1 MRKDKKFDFSGW
13 ATKNDLRCKDGRTI
27 RKGAFKDDDGR
38 TVPLVWMHQHNDPSN
53 VLGHALLEN
62 RDEGVYAYCAFND
75 SFSGQQAKEI
85 VRHGDVSSL
94 SIWANELDQ
103 NGGNVMHGSIKEVSV
118 VLAGANP
125 GAIIDFPTLSHGA
138 ESSTEAYIRVDEP
151 IELSESFAHS
161 DEDDDEDYEE
171 EETLEHADDEVGGDK
186 TVQEVYEAMDEKKK
200 AVVELLVGMA
210 LQEGVKH
217 GDEDDD
223 DILEHA
229 DDEEENGDGETVQD
243 VLDSMTKEERAV
255 TEFLIGQALESK
267 ESQNTEEPASDEVE
281 HSDEEGDEDTM
292 KTNVFDAYGKN
303 TKSNNVLS
311 HADGMKIV
319 EMAKA
324 NGGTSLKA
332 VMETY
337 INDHNKELAHAAGD
351 DDLNFAQIDQL
362 FPDYALRNGP
372 EPEQLGHDTGWV
384 AQVMRKT
391 SKSPKNRLRV
401 RFADVRDITGRRGQG
416 YTKGTQKQF
425 MGNIKLLGRTVDPT
439 TVYNLDKM
447 NRDDILDITD
457 FNLVN
462 YMYKSQRANLE
473 EELSRAIM
481 IGDGRNGSGEDD
493 GQEID
498 KTKIIPIWGDD
509 DLFAIHRVIDVETMR
524 EEMNGSDSDKHFGE
538 NYVWSEAVIQSLL
551 YAREDYKG
559 SGGADFYCAPHLVNV
574 MLLARDLNGR
584 RIYDNV
590 NELKAAMNVNDIIT
604 VEQFANKT
612 RTVTVDGQEQTRKLL
627 GIFVNLKD
635 YVIGSTAGG
644 QITHFTDFDIRFN
657 QNLSLLETRLC
668 GMLERPF
675 SAIVLEEVVDPT

>member
-1 MRKDKKFDFSGW
+1 MGKNEKFDFSGW

-27 RKGAFKDDDGR
+27 RKDAFKDDDGR

-62 RDEGVYAYCAFND
+62 RDEGVYAYCSFND
-75 SFSGQQAKEI
+75 SFSGKQAREI
-85 VRHGDVSSL
+85 VCHGDVCSL
-94 SIWANELDQ
+94 SIWANELKQ
-103 NGGNVMHGSIKEVSV
+103 NGGDVMHGSIKEVSV

-125 GAIIDFPTLSHGA
+125 GAIIDYPTLSHGE
-138 ESSTEAYIRVDEP
+138 ESVDEAYIRVDEP
-151 IELSESFAHS
+151 IELGTVLAHGEDEEAPEDEELAHAEAKTNS
-161 DEDDDEDYEE
+161 DP
-171 EETLEHADDEVGGDK
+171 
-186 TVQEVYEAMDEKKK
+186 TVQEVYENMDEKKR
-200 AVVELLVGMA
+200 AVVEYLVGMA
-210 LQEGVKH
+210 LEQGAQH
-217 GDEDDD
+217 SDEEEDV
-223 DILEHA
+223 LEHA
-229 DDEEENGDGETVQD
+229 EDETEESDEDGESVQD
-243 VLDSMTKEERAV
+243 VLDSMTEEERAV

-267 ESQNTEEPASDEVE
+267 EETPEQPASEEVE
-281 HSDEEGDEDTM
+281 HSDNEGEEETM
-292 KTNVFDAYGKN
+292 KTNVFDAYGNNARAKE
-303 TKSNNVLS
+303 NVLS

-324 NGGTSLKA
+324 NGGTSLRA
-332 VMETY
+332 AMEMY
-337 INDHNKELAHAAGD
+337 IRDNNKELKHAAGD

-362 FPDYALRNGP
+362 FPEYALRNGP
-372 EPEQLGHDTGWV
+372 EPEMLTEDTGWV
-384 AQVMRKT
+384 AQVMRKVA
-391 SKSPKNRLRV
+391 KSPKSRLRV
-401 RFADVRDITGRRGQG
+401 RFADARDLTGRRGQG

-425 MGNIKLLGRTVDPT
+425 MGNLKLLGRTVDPT

-462 YMYKSQRANLE
+462 YMYKSQRSNLE
-473 EELSRAIM
+473 EELARAIL

-498 KTKIIPIWGDD
+498 KTKIIPVWGDD
-509 DLFAIHRVIDVETMR
+509 DLFAIHSVIDVETMR
-524 EEMNGSDSDKHFGE
+524 TEMNGEDSDKHFGE

-551 YAREDYKG
+551 YAREGYKG
-559 SGGADFYCAPHLVNV
+559 RGGADFYCAPHLVNV

-612 RTVTVDGQEQTRKLL
+612 REVVTNDGTETRKLL
-627 GIFVNLKD
+627 GIFVNLQD
-635 YVIGSTAGG
+635 YVVGSVNGG